1 VLSQVCDTGEK
12 CDEYGS
18 RTCKPA
24 DDWLVA
30 TATLYTAFDGLTH
43 EFTAMS
49 EYLSASGCSEA
60 NETYWSTTDF
70 GCTSLSIGPRLWS
83 QSSQGS
89 TYAGAALPDASVSLA
104 SFVSA
109 GTYAVSCGNLDN
121 ISGDRFETRNGDC
134 SVTLTHF
141 DPGVGG
147 YIAGTFSAAAEVRG
161 HGELSFDSTLTMSGS
176 FRVNAQP

>member
-1 VLSQVCDTGEK
+1 CALDYRADEPDDLGNPGSLGYRCFEEGECSTWRACPSGQLCTNGVCGGEPTADDCVLSQVCDTGEK

-70 GCTSLSIGPRLWS
+70 GCTSLRSEERRVGKEWRSRWW
-83 QSSQGS
+83 
-89 TYAGAALPDASVSLA
+89 PD
-104 SFVSA
+104 
-109 GTYAVSCGNLDN
+109 
-121 ISGDRFETRNGDC
+121 
-134 SVTLTHF
+134 
-141 DPGVGG
+141 P
-147 YIAGTFSAAAEVRG
+147 
-161 HGELSFDSTLTMSGS
+161 
-176 FRVNAQP
+176 